1 MSTFTETLDR
11 LTSALNTLRLDHQD
25 AATLRHLATVHAIN
39 LLDPS
44 KLTGHLSPDDRFR
57 EADIL
62 ANSFVHR
69 YANELWPT
77 TTVLEEVDRAT
88 QVFDVF
94 VQLLQL
100 PIDVPDNELVR
111 QLAPPAGLAPAT
123 STGPTP
129 GPSTA
134 PAPTPHAGLP
144 PAPWADPPPA
154 SPGRRIVS
162 APEELTTRAQIARPR
177 TLEERVADLE
187 EKDRLIE
194 GLCQDPDAVPEHG
207 LDDTLG
213 SGDFVLDG
221 HECKLCEEI
230 FEGTEELLEHY
241 EKVHPVIAEHSGEE
255 DESRDGRDDEVDGKD
270 DGIDNRKDKPAVE
283 DGVDG
288 KKVEENKDEA
298 KIAEQ
303 DQEVLQPTNS
313 EQEDNKSPE
322 KKETR
327 RKRME
332 KERVKRIYR

>member
-44 KLTGHLSPDDRFR
+44 KLTGRLPPDDRFR

-144 PAPWADPPPA
+144 PSPLAGPPTA
-154 SPGRRIVS
+154 NGGGRVVS
-162 APEELTTRAQIARPR
+162 APEHLVIRPVIPRPR
-177 TLEERVADLE
+177 TREEQVADLE

-194 GLCQDPDAVPEHG
+194 GLCQDPDADPEHG

-230 FEGTEELLEHY
+230 FEETEELLEHY
-241 EKVHPVIAEHSGEE
+241 EKVHPDGAEDDNGGDGSEQDNVKDRGENEAAQERETEVKEAEEKE
-255 DESRDGRDDEVDGKD
+255 DEAEDAEEKQEEVQLEGDEK
-270 DGIDNRKDKPAVE
+270 A
-283 DGVDG
+283 
-288 KKVEENKDEA
+288 EE
-298 KIAEQ
+298 
-303 DQEVLQPTNS
+303 
-313 EQEDNKSPE
+313 KSSE

-327 RKRME
+327 RERME
-332 KERVKRIYR
+332 RERVEKIYR